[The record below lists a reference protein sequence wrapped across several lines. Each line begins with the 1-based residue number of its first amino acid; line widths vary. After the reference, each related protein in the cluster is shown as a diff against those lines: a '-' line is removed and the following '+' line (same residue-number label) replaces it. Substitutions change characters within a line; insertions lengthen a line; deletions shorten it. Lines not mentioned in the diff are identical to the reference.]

1 MSERD
6 SANNASAHTAHAM
19 DAASSVLVLVD
30 YQGRLM
36 PALHEGTLATDR
48 AMRLAQGARLLGV
61 PVVGT
66 EQNPTRL
73 GANAEALRALC
84 DTTLAKTH
92 FDACADGLVDAVQTA
107 RPGCTD
113 IVIAGCEAHVCLL
126 QTALGLLR
134 AGSEGNGWRVWVVG
148 NACASRRAS
157 DHAAAMAR
165 LAQAGATLVTHEMVL
180 FEWLHDCQHA
190 RFREVLALIK
200 AAD

>member
-1 MSERD
+1 MSERH
-6 SANNASAHTAHAM
+6 AALNTADALH
-19 DAASSVLVLVD
+19 AASSVLVLVD

-36 PALHEGTLATDR
+36 PAIHEGERVSARAVLLAE
-48 AMRLAQGARLLGV
+48 GARLLGV

-66 EQNPTRL
+66 EQNPSRL
-73 GANAEALRALC
+73 GPNVDAVKALC
-84 DTTLAKTH
+84 DATVAKTH
-92 FDACADGLVDAVQTA
+92 FDACPDGLVDAVQAA

-134 AGSEGNGWRVWVVG
+134 AWPDWRVWVVA
-148 NACASRRAS
+148 NASGSRRAS

-165 LAQAGATLVTHEMVL
+165 LAQAGANVVTHEMVL
-180 FEWLHDCQHA
+180 FEWLADCRHE